1 MRIASFVLGTVLTLG
16 ILLAVVQAMLVPRG
30 SHSIVARSVNRVV
43 SSAADLPLSWFRS
56 YDAQDR
62 WLAGAAPVT
71 LLLQLVVY
79 VAMLIGSMGLVM
91 FGMTKLDLV
100 DSMYQSGST
109 LTTLGIVQP
118 ITDASAIATFVAAF
132 FGLVLIAI
140 FIGYLM
146 ALYSS
151 FVERESQTASL
162 SLVSGEP
169 AWGPEILARSKFLG
183 VEDGL
188 ALDNNDWIS
197 WTCDLRLNLHVNP
210 VLANFRSTTSNCHWA
225 VSLLAVLDA
234 TALRLALDGEKPD
247 AGAIRLLA
255 EGSIT
260 FVELAERQGHRVH
273 TLQLER
279 KLIAAIGG
287 TAPEG
292 ADPCIDHDDW
302 LVAIN
307 ELRAANVE
315 LPADLD
321 RAEQTFLAIRSLY
334 ASSAQEVA
342 SRFHAVR
349 SPWTGDRSPSVPVVW
364 PELIGDSAN
373 S

>member
-1 MRIASFVLGTVLTLG
+1 
-16 ILLAVVQAMLVPRG
+16 
-30 SHSIVARSVNRVV
+30 
-43 SSAADLPLSWFRS
+43 
-56 YDAQDR
+56 
-62 WLAGAAPVT
+62 
-71 LLLQLVVY
+71 
-79 VAMLIGSMGLVM
+79 
-91 FGMTKLDLV
+91 
-100 DSMYQSGST
+100 
-109 LTTLGIVQP
+109 
-118 ITDASAIATFVAAF
+118 
-132 FGLVLIAI
+132 
-140 FIGYLM
+140 
-146 ALYSS
+146 
-151 FVERESQTASL
+151 
-162 SLVSGEP
+162 
-169 AWGPEILARSKFLG
+169 
-183 VEDGL
+183 
-188 ALDNNDWIS
+188 
-197 WTCDLRLNLHVNP
+197 
-210 VLANFRSTTSNCHWA
+210 

-234 TALRLALDGEKPD
+234 TALRLALDGETPD

-260 FVELAERQGHRVH
+260 FVELAERHGHRIH

-307 ELRAANVE
+307 ELRAADVE